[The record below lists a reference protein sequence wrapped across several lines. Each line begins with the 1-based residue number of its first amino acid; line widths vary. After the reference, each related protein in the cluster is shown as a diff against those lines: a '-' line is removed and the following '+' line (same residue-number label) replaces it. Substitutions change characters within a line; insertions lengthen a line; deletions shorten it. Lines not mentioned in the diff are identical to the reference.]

1 MSDSKKLSEFDLLEI
16 LLVFF
21 VSCFGCYHVCGS
33 INCPLRDPLI
43 IVYFPFST
51 LAQFFTFLTFV
62 GLIGFSH
69 INIIYEDWF
78 INPYFQAFDD
88 AIAELDTLNE
98 DSYKDS
104 TLIMQVRRKYL
115 RNYWKIF
122 RTNLGNIWYLLQFSP
137 TCPSVCLVKWS

>member
-51 LAQFFTFLTFV
+51 LVQFFTFLTFV

-69 INIIYEDWF
+69 LSKHNIERLIL
-78 INPYFQAFDD
+78 NPYFQAFDD

-115 RNYWKIF
+115 RNY
-122 RTNLGNIWYLLQFSP
+122 
-137 TCPSVCLVKWS
+137 